1 MLKTI
6 WARVG
11 NRKRLYL
18 VDGASA
24 FILPVKQY
32 LDYLAALEKSPH
44 TLEHYCR
51 HLCHYFTFLEQSQR
65 DWRSVS
71 PDDLVNF
78 VQWLRN
84 PLRQVGTYPIHAV
97 SPLSER
103 SVNTIVT
110 AVSSFYRYHLQRGEP
125 LSNPVLYEQIS
136 NRFSGFKPFLIHTSR
151 GKTIRRVVKL
161 KEPEKRVKT
170 VKDADFETFL
180 ASMDNQQFRCMVLL
194 MREGGVRVGE
204 ALGLLIQDLEFH
216 RNGIWIRRR
225 KDLENEALAK
235 SLREGEERFIDLSPE
250 LMALLDHL
258 LLQHSF
264 ETDHLFV
271 VLKRNAK
278 DQWGNS
284 TYGHPLD
291 REAVKALFRYY
302 SRKSGIVIHAHQLR
316 HSHATELIL
325 AGWDASYVQQRLG
338 HAQVQTTINT
348 YVHLTDEDLSQKWR
362 TYQEAKKHDT
372 SSPT

>member
-1 MLKTI
+1 MPRKTYHI
-6 WARVG
+6 
-11 NRKRLYL
+11 
-18 VDGASA
+18 
-24 FILPVKQY
+24 
-32 LDYLAALEKSPH
+32 
-44 TLEHYCR
+44 TL
-51 HLCHYFTFLEQSQR
+51 LS
-65 DWRSVS
+65 
-71 PDDLVNF
+71 
-78 VQWLRN
+78 
-84 PLRQVGTYPIHAV
+84 LRQTQVCVTKISIRSASEKCH
-97 SPLSER
+97 PLIW
-103 SVNTIVT
+103 TIIL
-110 AVSSFYRYHLQRGEP
+110 A
-125 LSNPVLYEQIS
+125 NI
-136 NRFSGFKPFLIHTSR
+136 
-151 GKTIRRVVKL
+151 
-161 KEPEKRVKT
+161 
-170 VKDADFETFL
+170 ET
-180 ASMDNQQFRCMVLL
+180 
-194 MREGGVRVGE
+194 
-204 ALGLLIQDLEFH
+204 LGLLIQDLEFH

-258 LLQHSF
+258 LLQHTF

-278 DQWGNS
+278 DKWGNS

-316 HSHATELIL
+316 HSHATELIR

-362 TYQEAKKHDT
+362 TYQEAKLRDT
-372 SSPT
+372 SSST